1 MGNSN
6 SNETEDKIIEPGLKK
21 KSIKK
26 RRAKRSKSLKQKN
39 KIIKDDYDNT
49 DEGAYPEFF

>member
-6 SNETEDKIIEPGLKK
+6 SNETEDKIIESGLKK